1 MRYSARTYA
10 EALVA
15 ALNGKSPAEQKK
27 TARRF
32 ALLLQK
38 NRDWPRR
45 TAIIRAAEKEYR
57 RVSGRTHIRVES
69 PESLSG
75 DAKKEI
81 KNMFGRGAFL
91 ETAAVPEHLAG
102 IRILID
108 NEILIDATARRRMDR
123 LFPKK

>member
-1 MRYSARTYA
+1 MKYSVRMYA
-10 EALVA
+10 NALVA
-15 ALNGKSPAEQKK
+15 VLKDKSAAEQKK

-45 TAIIRAAEKEYR
+45 AAIIRAAEKEYR

-91 ETAAVPEHLAG
+91 ETATIPEHLAG

-108 NEILIDATARRRMDR
+108 DETLIDATARRRMKK
-123 LFPKK
+123 LFD